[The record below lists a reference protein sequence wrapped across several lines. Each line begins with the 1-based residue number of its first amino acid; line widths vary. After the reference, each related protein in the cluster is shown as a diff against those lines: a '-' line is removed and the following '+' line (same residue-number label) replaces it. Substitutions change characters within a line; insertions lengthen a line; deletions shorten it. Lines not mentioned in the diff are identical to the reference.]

1 MVYGGGGRWEGGGDG
16 GGEGNSLISVW
27 SQLLGRNILLLAGL
41 NNIPPFRGDAFCEFF
56 SDNF

>member
-1 MVYGGGGRWEGGGDG
+1 MGGGGGDG

-41 NNIPPFRGDAFCEFF
+41 NNIPPFRGVSCQGRI
-56 SDNF
+56 SYIKQG